1 MTPYGMGILLSMV
14 SAIAWGLNSVLLRWM
29 QSEPAWQTLGSSVG
43 NLMISALVFPWCGIW
58 GIAPTSVA
66 VSFMSGVTWAVG
78 MYLHVSSI
86 PLVGIS
92 RAVPICGG
100 FQVVFNSLFGWL
112 VMGELPDSPLGR
124 VSTIAGVVLIVV
136 SMLFVA
142 GPKGALNTEERCR
155 RGLLL
160 PVMAAIVFSLY
171 IAPVRY
177 LRIPGE
183 IAALPQAVGMVTGSV
198 GLTWLRNRSGVSLPL
213 RKFPFRVI
221 CLPGLIWGI
230 GNVLLLLALPRIGIS
245 VSFALTR
252 LSVVISSCF
261 GVFYFREAETEQSLS
276 VLLAG
281 LMSILGS
288 MATSIANSL

>member
-1 MTPYGMGILLSMV
+1 MTPYWTGIFLSIV

-43 NLMISALVFPWCGIW
+43 NLIISALIFPWCGIC
-58 GIAPTSVA
+58 GITLTPVV
-66 VSFMSGVTWAVG
+66 VSFISGVTWAVG
-78 MYLHVSSI
+78 MFLHVSSI

-124 VSTIAGVVLIVV
+124 VATIAGVVLIVV

-142 GPKGALNTEERCR
+142 DSKEALNTEERCR

-160 PVMAAIVFSLY
+160 PIMAAMVFGLY

-177 LRIPGE
+177 LQIPGE

-198 GLTWLRNRSGVSLPL
+198 GLMWFRNRPGVSVPL
-213 RKFPFRVI
+213 RKFPFTVI

-261 GVFYFREAETEQSLS
+261 GVFYFREVETEQTLP

-288 MATSIANSL
+288 IAMSIANSL